1 MIDELDFAFEDHS
14 ERGRHRHR
22 RAVPPNSKNGKK
34 GKKGKKKRR
43 RRGRTF
49 AALFLTLL
57 LLGILAGGAW
67 WGLGKVQGFFSA
79 PDYNSAGSGEAT
91 VEVKKGDTLADIGN
105 TLYAKGVV
113 KSAAAFVEAAQA
125 DSRSQNIQPG
135 TYKLRQRMRAED
147 ALGML
152 LDLKN
157 KLVTRV
163 TIPEGRTAKQ
173 TYELLSKATGIK
185 AADFAAAAKDPIKL
199 GVPDFWFTRTD
210 KKPVTKSIEGFLY
223 PSTYEL
229 DPGATAAD
237 ILRSMVGQF
246 LAIAEEIKF
255 VQRVE
260 AERGGIAPYE
270 ALIVASLA
278 QAEAG
283 VPEDIGK
290 IARVA
295 YNRVYKKDM
304 PLQFDVTVNYYW
316 ELTGKPTKSS
326 AQMTTAELNDPRNP
340 YSTHIH
346 RGLPPTPINNPG
358 KVGLEGAM
366 APPEGTWLFFVAIDK
381 AGHSAFATTDAEH
394 ERNKVLACRNGIV
407 C

>member
-1 MIDELDFAFEDHS
+1 MIDDLDLAFDEYSD
-14 ERGRHRHR
+14 RGRHRHR
-22 RAVPPNSKNGKK
+22 RGAVGNGKNGKK
-34 GKKGKKKRR
+34 KKKRR

-49 AALFLTLL
+49 AALFVTLTLL
-57 LLGILAGGAW
+57 ATLGVGAW
-67 WGLGKVQGFFSA
+67 WGIGKVQGFFNA
-79 PDYNSAGSGEAT
+79 PDFSSAGSGEAT
-91 VEVKKGDTLADIGN
+91 VEVKKGDTAADIGN
-105 TLYAKGVV
+105 TLYSKGVI

-125 DSRSQNIQPG
+125 DPRSQNIQPG
-135 TYKLRQRMRAED
+135 VYKLRQRMRASA
-147 ALGML
+147 ALDML

-157 KLVTRV
+157 KQVTRV

-173 TYELLSKATGIK
+173 TYELLAKATGLK

-199 GVPDFWFTRTD
+199 GIPDFWFTRTD
-210 KKPVTKSIEGFLY
+210 KKPVTRSIEGFLF

-229 DPGATAAD
+229 DPGATAAE
-237 ILRSMVGQF
+237 ILQRMVGQF
-246 LAIAEEIKF
+246 LAVAEEVKF

-260 AERGGIAPYE
+260 GERGGIAPYE

-295 YNRVYKKDM
+295 YNRVYKKAM

-326 AQMTTAELNDPRNP
+326 AQMTTADLQDAKNP
-340 YSTHIH
+340 YSTHVH
-346 RGLPPTPINNPG
+346 LGLPPTPINNPG
-358 KVGLEGAM
+358 RVALEGAM
-366 APPEGTWLFFVAIDK
+366 APPEGTWLFFVAVDK

-394 ERNKVLACRNGIV
+394 ERNKALACRNGV
-407 C
+407 LC